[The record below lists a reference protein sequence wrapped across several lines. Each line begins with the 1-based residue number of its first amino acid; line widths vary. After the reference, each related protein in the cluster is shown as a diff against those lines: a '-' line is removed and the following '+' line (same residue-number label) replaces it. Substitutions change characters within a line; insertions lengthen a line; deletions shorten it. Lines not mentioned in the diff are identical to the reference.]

1 MINYMEILLDSGITV
16 FVKQIPNILI
26 FEYLSSLKIPVPQPP
41 VVELD
46 DGRETENTF
55 SPVYQ
60 DAITIYQL
68 QMNNLAFDAILEH
81 AIEFDKRLLQNKHWV
96 EKKRYLR
103 NQFFYNREVKEEV
116 SFLRYFALGESW
128 IDKLRLTQNAIL
140 HELAV
145 LDIFNSLIVTRDGYD
160 IKEAN
165 IKNSIKTGVETH
177 PVIIEGCQ
185 LVNPLD
191 ELKACKELGLDW
203 IKWYR
208 CEYSLREKATTIGLY
223 RLNRL
228 MESHQEDA
236 VQIESE
242 KRSKKK

>member
-1 MINYMEILLDSGITV
+1 MEIMLESGITV
-16 FVKQIPNILI
+16 FVKQIPNVLI
-26 FEYLSSLKIPVPQPP
+26 FETLAKLKIPVPQPP
-41 VVELD
+41 IVELD

-81 AIEFDKRLLQNKHWV
+81 AIKFDKRHLENRFWK
-96 EKKRYLR
+96 ERKRYLR
-103 NQFFYNREVKEEV
+103 SQFFYNPNIKEEI
-116 SFLRYFALGESW
+116 SFLRYFALGDSAK
-128 IDKLRLTQNAIL
+128 DKLLLTQNAIL
-140 HELAV
+140 HEISV
-145 LDIFNSLIVTRDGYD
+145 FDIFNSLIITRDGYD

-165 IKNSIKTGVETH
+165 IKNSVKTGIDYQAI
-177 PVIIEGCQ
+177 IIEGCQ

-191 ELKACKELGLDW
+191 EIKACKEYGLDW

-208 CEYSLREKATTIGLY
+208 CEYSLQEKATVVGLY
-223 RLNRL
+223 RLSRL
-228 MESHQEDA
+228 VESHQEDA

-242 KRSKKK
+242 KRNKVKK